1 MSISK
6 TVSKPLCCRIQV
18 KQVVAAL
25 LGGLIV
31 QPLSVPNAQ
40 YLGWAP
46 WLSVSPVAAQTS
58 FHPDHPGQNIP
69 AKTQNIPEKT
79 TTPTT
84 EQDPLRSPYPIPWSP
99 IWEHQ
104 AKASSS
110 GQPIT
115 WHYTSPPLQSPDGQL
130 QAISKIEVYLQPDF
144 RESHILSQVWV
155 KNQAGQ
161 TVETVLSSMH
171 LGESRV
177 SETAARH
184 LPGTVSM
191 LVPAAWSDDSQHLLL
206 RQFEAL
212 FGSDIASDYGIVWDR
227 SQGSTRTFAPEPI
240 NYDTA
245 TLLGWSR
252 NHPDQVLFST
262 SIMGDSR
269 EQLLAVNFQGHTVAS
284 PGDRP
289 LIVQQTQHIQTKD
302 PQARR

>member
-6 TVSKPLCCRIQV
+6 TATKPLCCRIQI

-25 LGGLIV
+25 LGGFFI
-31 QPLSVPNAQ
+31 QQLSVPDAQ
-40 YLGWAP
+40 NLSWAKHLSWVE
-46 WLSVSPVAAQTS
+46 WLSVSSVAAQASSQLDHHGQTS
-58 FHPDHPGQNIP
+58 SEQS
-69 AKTQNIPEKT
+69 

-84 EQDPLRSPYPIPWSP
+84 EQDPLHSPYPIPWSP

-104 AKASSS
+104 AEASSS

-155 KNQAGQ
+155 KDQAGQ
-161 TVETVLSSMH
+161 IVETVQSSMH

-191 LVPAAWSDDSQHLLL
+191 LVPAAWSGDSQHLLL

-212 FGSDIASDYGIVWDR
+212 FGSDIASDYGVVWNR
-227 SQGSTRTFAPEPI
+227 SQGSTRTFVPEPI
-240 NYDTA
+240 NYDSA

-269 EQLLAVNFQGHTVAS
+269 EQLLAVSFRGHTVAS

-289 LIVQQTQHIQTKD
+289 LIGQQSQRVQPKD